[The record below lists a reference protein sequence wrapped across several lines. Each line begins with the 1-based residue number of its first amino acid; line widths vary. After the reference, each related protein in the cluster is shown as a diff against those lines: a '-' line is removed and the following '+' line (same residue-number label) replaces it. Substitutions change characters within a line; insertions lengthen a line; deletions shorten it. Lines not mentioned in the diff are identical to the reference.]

1 MQYFHILLKKVTYH
15 DNTSSKE
22 LEWILKIPVLH
33 IIAVVKG
40 IVFFLNIFSA
50 FSTLYFDLSPTLW
63 SVKVAR
69 FGMSCNR
76 DVLYWRYHSN
86 PLLSMFAKSLFVNT
100 QVDVGSRP
108 LLHNL
113 LLAAATV
120 DRSLEPLCTRV
131 NCCVYTL
138 FVRNGSRF
146 SWKSRSHDPYPPT

>member
-1 MQYFHILLKKVTYH
+1 MQYFHMLFKKVTYH
-15 DNTSSKE
+15 DNKISKE
-22 LEWILKIPVLH
+22 LEWIKKIPVLH

-50 FSTLYFDLSPTLW
+50 FSTLYFDVSPTLR

-69 FGMSCNR
+69 FGMLCYR

-86 PLLSMFAKSLFVNT
+86 PLLSMFAKSLFVNI
-100 QVDVGSRP
+100 QADVGSRP

-120 DRSLEPLCTRV
+120 DRNEPWTAL
-131 NCCVYTL
+131 YS
-138 FVRNGSRF
+138 G
-146 SWKSRSHDPYPPT
+146 